1 MLAKITYLE
10 RLAMR
15 ARISVLSRNIA
26 PNHLRSFAPLGSAAC
41 LLLFGLMGCDAKP
54 ATPTQ
59 TLPPTPVKTEV
70 ARQVPIP
77 VTSQYLVSLK
87 SRESAAINP
96 QVEGWVVKID
106 VRSGE
111 RVHEGQPIL
120 EIDPR
125 VQQATLN
132 NQVEA
137 RAAQQATVANAEA
150 QFNRAQDL
158 FKSGIISKQDY
169 DTAKATYDNAAAQLH
184 ALDAGVNQQ
193 QVQLHYYTVSAPTN
207 GIVGDIPVH
216 VGDRVTNTTLLT
228 TVDAPGSLE
237 AYIYV
242 PVEHAQDLRQGEAVD
257 LLDDAGKII
266 AHSSIFFVSPQIDTG
281 TQTVL
286 AKALI
291 ANPGNKFRTDEF
303 VNARITWRTDE
314 DLVIPVLAVTRINGQ
329 FFAFLAAQGSAGT
342 VAHQQQI
349 QLGDILGNNYVVVG
363 GINAGD
369 HIITGGFQFLVD
381 GAPVKE
387 TVEEASSPSASS

>member
-1 MLAKITYLE
+1 MKRVRSVGLRRNSGPYSFAGHTL
-10 RLAMR
+10 LGAVLVLLL
-15 ARISVLSRNIA
+15 VLSGCNA
-26 PNHLRSFAPLGSAAC
+26 EPAAQ
-41 LLLFGLMGCDAKP
+41 
-54 ATPTQ
+54 TQ
-59 TLPPTPVKTEV
+59 GFPPTPVKTQV
-70 ARQVPIP
+70 AREVPVP

-96 QVEGWVVKID
+96 QVEGWIVKIN

-111 RVHEGQPIL
+111 HVREGQPIL

-137 RAAQQATVANAEA
+137 RAAQQATLANAEA
-150 QFNRAQDL
+150 QYNRAQDL

-169 DTAKATYDNAAAQLH
+169 DTYKSTYDNALAQLH
-184 ALDAGVNQQ
+184 AMDAGVNQQ
-193 QVQLHYYTVSAPTN
+193 QVQLHYYTVAAPTD
-207 GIVGDIPVH
+207 GIIGDIPVH

-242 PVEHAQDLRQGEAVD
+242 PVEHAQDLRQGEGVD
-257 LLDDAGKII
+257 LLDDTGKMI
-266 AHSSIFFVSPQIDTG
+266 AHSSVFFISPQIDTG

-291 ANPGNKFRTDEF
+291 ANPGNKFRTDEY
-303 VNARITWRTDE
+303 VNARITWSTAS
-314 DLVIPVLAVTRINGQ
+314 DLVIPVIAVSRINGQ
-329 FFAFLAAQGSAGT
+329 YFAFLAQQGASGA
-342 VAHQQQI
+342 VARLEQI
-349 QLGDILGNNYVVVG
+349 QVGDIFGNDYVVTSG
-363 GINAGD
+363 LKTGD
-369 HIITGGFQFLVD
+369 HIITSGFQFLVD

-387 TVEEASSPSASS
+387 TVEDGATAKDAS

>member
-1 MLAKITYLE
+1 
-10 RLAMR
+10 MR
-15 ARISVLSRNIA
+15 VRSSVPRKNTEPYRAGRYGL
-26 PNHLRSFAPLGSAAC
+26 LGGAAC
-41 LLLFGLMGCDAKP
+41 LLLCALMGCDAKP
-54 ATPTQ
+54 ATQTQ
-59 TLPPTPVKTEV
+59 SFPPTPVKTQV

-77 VTSQYLVSLK
+77 VMSQYLVSLK

-96 QVEGWVVKID
+96 QVEGWIVKIN

-111 RVHEGQPIL
+111 RVREGQAIL
-120 EIDPR
+120 EIDQR

-150 QFNRAQDL
+150 QYNRAQDL

-169 DTAKATYDNAAAQLH
+169 DTAKATYDNAEAQLR

-193 QVQLHYYTVSAPTN
+193 QVQLHYYTVAAPTD
-207 GIVGDIPVH
+207 GIIGDIPVH

-242 PVEHAQDLRQGEAVD
+242 PVEHAQDLRQGEVVD
-257 LLDDAGKII
+257 LLDDTGQVI

-291 ANPGNKFRTDEF
+291 ANPGNKFRTDEY
-303 VNARITWRTDE
+303 VNARVTWRTDK
-314 DLVIPVLAVTRINGQ
+314 DLVVPVLAVTRINGQ
-329 FFAFLAAQGSAGT
+329 FFAFLAEQGASGS
-342 VAHQQQI
+342 VARQEQI
-349 QLGDILGNNYVVVG
+349 QVGDILGNNYVVIG
-363 GINAGD
+363 GIKSGD
-369 HIITGGFQFLVD
+369 HIITSGFQFLID

-387 TVEEASSPSASS
+387 TLEDASTPPASS